1 MWQNIVFDCHLVSF
15 EAIFQDVTQ
24 GILIGAQETEYLHGQ
39 EARPPRTWTCNPLL
53 KLTWLSARGL
63 PLLVPVPGR
72 FVQLLESGSPLLG

>member
-15 EAIFQDVTQ
+15 EAIFRDVPQ
-24 GILIGAQETEYLHGQ
+24 GMLIGAQEYPQSQ
-39 EARPPRTWTCNPLL
+39 EGGPPRTWTCNPGL

-63 PLLVPVPGR
+63 PLLVPVPGH